1 MVTRVNFLLSVLASL
16 VLSPPCGMV
25 TEELHIAFSTIS
37 PQKSSKPTVW
47 DGDLSG
53 KELIFSSVARSKP
66 TVWDGDATPYE
77 FYFWLKTGSKPTVWD
92 GDKITYSYPVP
103 ASQKGFLMCRVE
115 LKDLHLRVLPSV
127 PNAPCGVERLT
138 RCFFL

>member
-1 MVTRVNFLLSVLASL
+1 MVTRVERLEKQMVVK

-25 TEELHIAFSTIS
+25 TNSAYWFFHTSTVRVLSPPCGMVTAGDPFSVVSRTIG
-37 PQKSSKPTVW
+37 SKPTVW
-47 DGDLSG
+47 DGDSFSIT
-53 KELIFSSVARSKP
+53 IFIAIPPCS
-66 TVWDGDATPYE
+66 E
-77 FYFWLKTGSKPTVWD
+77 PTVWD